1 MGYLSLIHLLVFG
14 FLFIAPTWAF
24 AGDFPFLAL
33 RSVQHSSLANSGEV
47 GEASDRKPQKTD
59 SMTMIYGLIAYV
71 TKAVLDDGS
80 YEYRL
85 SPIGTYL
92 GKETPA
98 QYSRSGLASLSS
110 SMLFLD
116 SPSSLRYRVR
126 PVTTLGD
133 LWSAFH
139 VGPEEH
145 ASLSVDPKL
154 GAGKAGFVVSL
165 RW

>member
-1 MGYLSLIHLLVFG
+1 MGYLSPIRLLVFG
-14 FLFIAPTWAF
+14 SFFVAPTWAF
-24 AGDFPFLAL
+24 AGGVPFLAL
-33 RSVQHSSLANSGEV
+33 RSIQNSSLANSGAV
-47 GEASDRKPQKTD
+47 SEASDRKD

-116 SPSSLRYRVR
+116 SPASLRYRVR
-126 PVTTLGD
+126 PVTT
-133 LWSAFH
+133 
-139 VGPEEH
+139 
-145 ASLSVDPKL
+145 
-154 GAGKAGFVVSL
+154 
-165 RW
+165 